1 MSPER
6 DTDTGAVTGTVTGTG
21 SGTEELGAAV
31 DAWARAQQPRMVATR
46 RHLHAHPEL
55 AFGEFETTS
64 FLEQRLRAGGLEP
77 HRLPTGTG
85 LVCEVGSGDPVVVLR
100 ADIDALPLADLKNVP
115 WASTREGLCHACGHD
130 VHMTVV
136 LGAALALASLDALPG
151 TVRCVFQPA
160 EEVVPGGATQ
170 VVASGI
176 LDGATRAFALHC
188 DPSVAAGRVGLRTGS
203 ITAACDRVDVSLT
216 GPGGHTARPQ
226 LTVDLVDA
234 LGRLITDL
242 PALLSRQVDPRAGM
256 SLVWGAVNAGVAAN
270 AIPQR
275 GQLRGTVRVL
285 DRDCWTSAEDLVRSL
300 VERVAATTGAT
311 VEVDYV
317 RGVPPVVNDPRSV
330 ALLRAAALET
340 VGTDG
345 VELSPQSM
353 GGEDF
358 GWFADVLPIALAR
371 LGTHG
376 GGAPLDLHRGTFDV
390 DERAIEVGIRLLA
403 RTALH
408 ALAAD
413 SAPART
419 GRRAPGDTRPRR
431 AGAPDP
437 QGSERQGA
445 ARGGGREKGRAAED
459 DGPGSAERAG

>member
-1 MSPER
+1 MTAFPEKL
-6 DTDTGAVTGTVTGTG
+6 GT
-21 SGTEELGAAV
+21 AV
-31 DAWARAQQPRMVATR
+31 DEWVAERHQQLVAVR

-55 AFGEFETTS
+55 AYAEFETTS
-64 FLEQRLRAGGLEP
+64 FLEQRLRNAGLDP
-77 HRLPTGTG
+77 RRLPSGTG
-85 LVCEVGSGDPVVVLR
+85 LVVEVGSGDPVVVLR
-100 ADIDALPLADLKNVP
+100 ADIDALPLADLKDAP
-115 WASTREGLCHACGHD
+115 YASTREGLCHACGHD
-130 VHMTVV
+130 VHTTVV
-136 LGAALALASLDALPG
+136 LGAALALAALDELPG

-160 EEVVPGGATQ
+160 EETVPGGATE
-170 VVASGI
+170 VVAAGV
-176 LDGATRAFALHC
+176 LEGASRAFALHC
-188 DPSVAAGRVGLRTGS
+188 DPSIPAGSVGLRTGA
-203 ITAACDRVDVSLT
+203 ITAACDRMDVTLT

-256 SLVWGAVNAGVAAN
+256 SLVWGAVNAGCAPN

-275 GQLRGTVRVL
+275 GHLRGTVRVL
-285 DRDCWTSAEDLVRSL
+285 DRDAWTDAETLLRSL
-300 VERVAATTGAT
+300 VERVAATTGAD

-317 RGVPPVVNDPRSV
+317 RGVPPVVNDPRAV
-330 ALLRAAALET
+330 ALLRSAALET
-340 VGTDG
+340 VGSDG
-345 VELSPQSM
+345 LRLSPQSM

-390 DERAIEVGIRLLA
+390 DERAIGVGVRLLA

-413 SAPART
+413 
-419 GRRAPGDTRPRR
+419 
-431 AGAPDP
+431 AGGPL
-437 QGSERQGA
+437 
-445 ARGGGREKGRAAED
+445 
-459 DGPGSAERAG
+459 PGSPPHPGRSTPGARR

>member
-1 MSPER
+1 MTEFPEKL
-6 DTDTGAVTGTVTGTG
+6 GT
-21 SGTEELGAAV
+21 AV
-31 DAWARAQQPRMVATR
+31 DEWTAERYQQLVAVR

-55 AFGEFETTS
+55 AFAEFETTS
-64 FLEQRLRAGGLEP
+64 FLEQRLRDAGLQP
-77 HRLPTGTG
+77 KRLPSGTG
-85 LVCEVGSGDPVVVLR
+85 LVVEVGSGDPVVVLR
-100 ADIDALPLADLKNVP
+100 ADIDALPLPDLKDAP
-115 WASTREGLCHACGHD
+115 YASTREGMCHACGHD
-130 VHMTVV
+130 VHTTVV
-136 LGAALALASLDALPG
+136 LGVALALASLDGLPG

-160 EEVVPGGATQ
+160 EETVPGGATE
-170 VVASGI
+170 VVAAGV
-176 LDGATRAFALHC
+176 LDDASRAFALHC
-188 DPSVAAGRVGLRTGS
+188 DPSIPAGSVGLRTGA
-203 ITAACDRVDVSLT
+203 ITAACDRMDVTLT

-275 GQLRGTVRVL
+275 GHLRGTVRVL
-285 DRDCWTSAEDLVRSL
+285 DRDTWQEAERLLRSL
-300 VERVAATTGAT
+300 VERVAATTGA
-311 VEVDYV
+311 EVDVDYI
-317 RGVPPVVNDPRSV
+317 RGVPPVVNDPRAV
-330 ALLRAAALET
+330 ALMRSAALET
-340 VGTDG
+340 VGSDG
-345 VELSPQSM
+345 LHLSPQSM

-390 DERAIEVGIRLLA
+390 DERAIGVGVRLMA

-413 SAPART
+413 AGTPPPGPSPHP
-419 GRRAPGDTRPRR
+419 GRPEPGKRR
-431 AGAPDP
+431 
-437 QGSERQGA
+437 
-445 ARGGGREKGRAAED
+445 
-459 DGPGSAERAG
+459 